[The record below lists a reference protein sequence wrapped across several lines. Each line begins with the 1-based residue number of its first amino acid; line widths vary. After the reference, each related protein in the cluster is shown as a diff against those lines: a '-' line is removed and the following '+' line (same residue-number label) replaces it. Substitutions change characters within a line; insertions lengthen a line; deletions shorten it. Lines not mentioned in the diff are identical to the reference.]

1 MIGLVDAAKI
11 AGGFALGAFLVAG
24 PAYLYGV
31 REGKTAVATAALEK
45 TVELIQSRERTN
57 AEISSADA
65 ASLCAHF
72 ELPDTE
78 RLECVRRVAAAST
91 EP

>member
-1 MIGLVDAAKI
+1 MIGLLDALKI
-11 AGGFALGAFLVAG
+11 GAGAILGAVLFAG
-24 PAYLYGV
+24 PSYLYGV
-31 REGKTAVATAALEK
+31 REGKTAAATAALEK

-78 RLECVRRVAAAST
+78 RLECVRWVAAAST

>member
-1 MIGLVDAAKI
+1 MFGLLDALKI
-11 AGGFALGAFLVAG
+11 SAGAILGAALFAA

-31 REGKTAVATAALEK
+31 KDGKASAATAALEK
-45 TVELIQSRERTN
+45 TVKLIQSRERTN

-72 ELPDTE
+72 ELPDTD
-78 RLECVRRVAAAST
+78 RLECVRRLET
-91 EP
+91 P

>member
-1 MIGLVDAAKI
+1 MIGLLDAAKM
-11 AGGFALGAFLVAG
+11 AMAVAVAAPLAFVFGNYLGKHEARQEA
-24 PAYLYGV
+24 A
-31 REGKTAVATAALEK
+31 TAVLEK

-72 ELPDTE
+72 ELPDAE
-78 RLECVRRVAAAST
+78 RLECVRRVEQAFS

>member
-1 MIGLVDAAKI
+1 MIGLLDALKI
-11 AGGFALGAFLVAG
+11 GAGAILGAALFAA

-31 REGKTAVATAALEK
+31 RAGKTAAATAALEK

-72 ELPDTE
+72 ELPDAE
-78 RLECVRRVAAAST
+78 RLECVRRVAEASAQ
-91 EP
+91 P